1 MLFNVNFSFNRL
13 GFVYSRKRK
22 GVIDLE
28 EFEVVVG
35 KRIGVMYGRM
45 IRDDIL
51 YSVWMLN

>member
-1 MLFNVNFSFNRL
+1 MNFSFNRL
-13 GFVYSRKRK
+13 GFVYGRKRK

-35 KRIGVMYGRM
+35 KRVGVMYGRM